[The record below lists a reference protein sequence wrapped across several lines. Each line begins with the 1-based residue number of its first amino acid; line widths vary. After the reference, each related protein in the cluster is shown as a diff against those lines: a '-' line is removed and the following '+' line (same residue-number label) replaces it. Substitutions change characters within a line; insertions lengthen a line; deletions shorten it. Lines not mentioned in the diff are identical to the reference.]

1 MTPRHK
7 LRIAAMIAALAGLS
21 LAISAMPGATA
32 APPAASLMRAEFTW
46 SGDGGPTNTLW
57 DWPCN
62 WVHFICAENGPYP
75 DGINDTATFPW
86 KTTGAWDCD
95 LITEEIGNLTI
106 AGNVDFDTDGGAV
119 TLNAAKLIISPTT
132 GDIEITMT
140 GTAKIEVD

>member
-7 LRIAAMIAALAGLS
+7 LRIATMIAALAGLS
-21 LAISAMPGATA
+21 LAISALPGAAA

-46 SGDGGPTNTLW
+46 TGGEAGSDSWKP
-57 DWPCN
+57 DCN
-62 WVHFICAENGPYP
+62 WNPPQTCLEADIYP
-75 DGINDTATFPW
+75 DGTNDTATFPW

-95 LITEEIGNLTI
+95 LITEEIGDLTI
-106 AGNVDFDTDGGAV
+106 EGNVDFDTDGGTV

-140 GTAKIEVD
+140 GTAKIVVD